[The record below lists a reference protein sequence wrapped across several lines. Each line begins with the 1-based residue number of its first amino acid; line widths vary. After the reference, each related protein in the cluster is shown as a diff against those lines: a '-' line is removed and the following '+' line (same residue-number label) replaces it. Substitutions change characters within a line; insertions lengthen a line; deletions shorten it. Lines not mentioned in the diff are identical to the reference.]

1 MDLLKGKCAV
11 ITGCNRGIGRAILE
25 KFCSYGAE
33 IFALVRKESEDFL
46 NDIKK
51 LSEKYQ
57 VSITP
62 VYADF
67 SDEDQVKNAA
77 KTIISAK

>member
-33 IFALVRKESEDFL
+33 IFALVRKETDDFL
-46 NDIKK
+46 NDIKE
-51 LSEKYQ
+51 LSENIRFQ
-57 VSITP
+57 FHLCTQIILM
-62 VYADF
+62 
-67 SDEDQVKNAA
+67 KNR
-77 KTIISAK
+77 